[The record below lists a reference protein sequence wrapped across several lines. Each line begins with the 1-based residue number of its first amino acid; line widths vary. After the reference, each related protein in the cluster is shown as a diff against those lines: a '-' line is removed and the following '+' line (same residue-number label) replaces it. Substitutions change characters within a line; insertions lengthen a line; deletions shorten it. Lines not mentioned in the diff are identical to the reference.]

1 MFSTETIFFVIFIA
15 AIVGILLIDMLVIDR
30 KAHEVSIKE
39 AGLWTAVWVALAFC
53 FAGFLWFHGDMVH
66 GIENMD
72 ELQAVTLRYASHLK
86 LDPNDFEGGLALY
99 RHNMTITYLSAY
111 LLEKTLSVDNL
122 FVMLLIFTSF
132 GVEKKEYQH
141 VLNWGILG
149 AIILRFIFIFA
160 GTSLIARF
168 DWILLLFGLLLIY
181 NGIKILFEKES
192 EKPIDVEHHFAV
204 RWLSKV
210 FHVYPHFHGD
220 RIFVRARKNDGNY
233 EIATKRQGGTW
244 CITPLFVTVV
254 FIELADI
261 VFAFDSIPA
270 AFSVSLDPYVVFF
283 SNILAIVGLRA
294 MFFLLA
300 GIADKFRFLKHGVC
314 LLLLFIGIK
323 LLLHE
328 HLEIDATWS
337 LAVIAGVLVVSILL
351 SLLFPNKKVQ
361 NS

>member
-1 MFSTETIFFVIFIA
+1 MFSTETIFFIIFIA
-15 AIVGILLIDMLVIDR
+15 VIVAILLIDMLVIDR

-39 AGLWTAVWVALAFC
+39 AGAWTAVWVALAFC
-53 FAGFLWFHGDMVH
+53 FAGFLWMHGDMVH
-66 GIENMD
+66 GIENMGD
-72 ELQAVTLRYASHLK
+72 LQQVTQRYASHLN
-86 LDPNDFEGGLALY
+86 LDTNDYEGGLALY
-99 RHNMTITYLSAY
+99 RHNMSITYLSAY

-132 GVEKKEYQH
+132 GVSKKEYQH

-149 AIILRFIFIFA
+149 AIILRFIFIFV

-168 DWILLLFGLLLIY
+168 NWILLLFGLLLIY
-181 NGIKILFEKES
+181 NGIKILFEKEQ
-192 EKPIDVEHHFAV
+192 EEPIDVQNHIAV

-210 FHVYPHFHGD
+210 FRIYPHFHD
-220 RIFVRARKNDGNY
+220 DDFFVRAKKTDGNY
-233 EIATKRQGGTW
+233 QVATKKQGGKW

-254 FIELADI
+254 FIEFADI
-261 VFAFDSIPA
+261 IFAFDSIPA

-314 LLLLFIGIK
+314 ILLLFIGLK
-323 LLLHE
+323 LLLHDYV
-328 HLEIDATWS
+328 EIDAVWS
-337 LAVIAGVLVVSILL
+337 LAVIVMVLTTSILL
-351 SLLFPNKKVQ
+351 SIIYAKDYNK
-361 NS
+361 N